1 MSVFSSN
8 FLEKV
13 FWDDSV
19 YSGGRLGGSLI
30 STVPVER
37 RNGGNTTKSRRNNTN
52 LVLRLAIV
60 NILIIIILPRACSLP
75 MIQLAGVHLI
85 IAKRWV
91 GLDTANSSR
100 NWVSLDT
107 GVTLVTSLSVMV

>member
-1 MSVFSSN
+1 M
-8 FLEKV
+8 
-13 FWDDSV
+13 

-30 STVPVER
+30 SAVPVER

-60 NILIIIILPRACSLP
+60 NILIIILPRACSLP

-85 IAKRWV
+85 IEKRWV
-91 GLDTANSSR
+91 GLDIGKLISQLGLMTQMRDPDIRNS
-100 NWVSLDT
+100 
-107 GVTLVTSLSVMV
+107 

>member
-1 MSVFSSN
+1 M
-8 FLEKV
+8 
-13 FWDDSV
+13 

-30 STVPVER
+30 SAVPVER

-60 NILIIIILPRACSLP
+60 NILIIIIIILPRACSLP

-85 IAKRWV
+85 IEKRWV
-91 GLDTANSSR
+91 GLDI
-100 NWVSLDT
+100 
-107 GVTLVTSLSVMV
+107 